1 MERTGIA
8 LFWVVALGLVGGC
21 ASVPKPS
28 RAVVTGEV
36 GGDPVSSTVDSS
48 IARYFLEHYLHG
60 KKTDPHFDSL
70 IDSILRET
78 EGKPITN
85 TEMKSI
91 ADRTSIDF
99 GALIFAY
106 LQTERHPEIKR
117 IFLQDYE
124 LAKEGQLD
132 LHAAASR
139 YKVALV
145 PGLFYQSKPHTKGD
159 LREVRATL
167 EEAGFEVVS
176 IPILEAGSVEQNA
189 KIIADFIKNEPVT
202 QKKIALVS
210 TSKGGPD
217 TIYALGH
224 LLSPVDTK
232 KIAIWFSIGGAIR
245 GSYLADHWTQPP
257 QRWLASVVGVFA
269 GFSIDMVDSLS
280 VRDSR
285 KRMELIRVPPHI
297 CVVHFV
303 GVPLSGTVIPEVR
316 EGFGDLCRYGPNDG
330 VTLLSDEII
339 EGSTV
344 ITALGLDHWY
354 RDPDLKRKILAL
366 VSTVTRMAE
375 PCRDDEE
382 KTTVTRNRNRGQNQ

>member
-8 LFWVVALGLVGGC
+8 LLWVVALGLAGGC
-21 ASVPKPS
+21 AGVPKAG
-28 RAVVTGEV
+28 REVVTGEV
-36 GGDPVSSTVDSS
+36 GGDPVSTTVDSS
-48 IARYFLEHYLHG
+48 IARYFLEHYLPG

-85 TEMKSI
+85 RELKAI

-106 LQTERHPEIKR
+106 LQTERHAEIKGT
-117 IFLQDYE
+117 FLQEYK
-124 LAKEGQLD
+124 LAKEGRLD

-139 YKVALV
+139 YKIALV

-159 LREVRATL
+159 LREVRAAL

-189 KIIADFIKNEPVT
+189 QIIADFIKNEPVT

-224 LLSPVDTK
+224 LLSPEDTK

-245 GSYLADHWTQPP
+245 GSYLADRWTQWP
-257 QRWLASVVGVFA
+257 QRWLASVVGQVA

-280 VRDSR
+280 VQESR
-285 KRMELIRVPPHI
+285 KRMEGIRVPPHI

-303 GVPLSGTVIPEVR
+303 GVPLSGTVTPEVR
-316 EGFGDLCRYGPNDG
+316 KGFEELRRYGPNDG
-330 VTLLSDEII
+330 VTLLCDEIV

-375 PCRDDEE
+375 PSRDDQE
-382 KTTVTRNRNRGQNQ
+382 KTTVTRN